1 MDQDTFAVRLI
12 QMIKMKTLTKYRPL
26 IFKLDIVLSLLI
38 VVCIS
43 VKSPPAKVSALEITK
58 TTYNSAALKWQK
70 ADKADGY
77 HIYRSEDGEK
87 YEYIGSSRSADFIDT
102 DLKTGSVYQYKVSA
116 YSGVRNGEENKDPVT
131 AEPSLDK
138 PKLKVDTSEGQV
150 ELDIAAVDGA
160 TGYEIFRDGE
170 KISSQAETTYIDEE
184 AQGDE
189 SHSYE
194 VRAERVETES
204 ESEDEPVYS
213 DFSKPAEATLISAGK
228 LSAEVDGNNIHLI
241 WDGNEE
247 YSTYKIFDGKDILTK
262 TESTEYVLE
271 DPEINRTYDLRLIG
285 YGEDIESPEETF
297 RFSIS
302 EEPLETEDAVN
313 AACDWGVEIAE
324 DNSFNYGTG
333 DRAHRNGCYFC
344 GTNTG
349 PVKNIKGRSRVK
361 GHSYEKTYC
370 CNTFV
375 TACFAHGAGD
385 PGALA
390 LCEKGN
396 SIDMTEASFMKSGEW
411 DALGKPSMANLE
423 RGDVLVGNRNIGSSK
438 SHHMAIYIGDG
449 KIVQAK
455 RSGWDA
461 ESINVQDLSSRRYGK
476 FDFVMRYQGT
486 GSGTKLVI
494 HELNDDHADT
504 AQAQGQKSESQ
515 KADDSE

>member
-1 MDQDTFAVRLI
+1 
-12 QMIKMKTLTKYRPL
+12 MKTLTKYRPL
-26 IFKLDIVLSLLI
+26 IFKLDIVLALLI

-43 VKSPPAKVSALEITK
+43 VKSPPAKVAELEITK
-58 TTYNSAALKWQK
+58 TTYNSAALRWQK
-70 ADKADGY
+70 AENADGY
-77 HIYRSEDGEK
+77 HVYRSEDGEN
-87 YEYIGSSRSADFIDT
+87 YEYIGSSRSTDFTDS
-102 DLKTGSVYQYKVSA
+102 DLKTGAVYEYKVSA
-116 YSGVRNGEENKDPVT
+116 YSGVRNGEENEEPVT

-138 PKLKVDTSEGQV
+138 PKLKVDISEGQV

-170 KISSQAETTYIDEE
+170 KISSQAATTFVDEE
-184 AQGDE
+184 ARGDE
-189 SHSYE
+189 SYSYE
-194 VRAERVETES
+194 VRAARVEAEA
-204 ESEDEPVYS
+204 EAEVEEEPVYS

-228 LSAEVDGNNIHLI
+228 LNAEVDGKSIHLT
-241 WDGNEE
+241 WDGAEE
-247 YSTYKIFDGKDILTK
+247 YSTYKIFDGEDILTK
-262 TESTEYVLE
+262 TENTEYVME
-271 DPEINRTYDLRLIG
+271 DPEVDKTYDLRLIG

-297 RFSIS
+297 SFNIS
-302 EEPLETEDAVN
+302 EEPLTTEDAIN

-349 PVKNIKGRSRVK
+349 PTKNIKGRSKVK

-390 LCEKGN
+390 LCKKGN
-396 SIDMTEASFMKSGEW
+396 SIDMTKDSFRENGKWNS
-411 DALGKPSMANLE
+411 LGKPSMASLE

-438 SHHMAIYIGDG
+438 SHHMAIYLGDG

-461 ESINVQDLSSRRYGK
+461 ESINVQNLSSRRYGK

-494 HELNDDHADT
+494 HELNGEHDDSV
-504 AQAQGQKSESQ
+504 QARDQKSDPQ

>member
-1 MDQDTFAVRLI
+1 
-12 QMIKMKTLTKYRPL
+12 MKTLTKYRSL
-26 IFKLDIVLSLLI
+26 IFKLDIVLALLI

-70 ADKADGY
+70 ADDADGY

-87 YEYIGSSRSADFIDT
+87 YEYIGSSRSTDFTDS
-102 DLKTGSVYQYKVSA
+102 DLKTGAVYQYKVSA
-116 YSGVRNGEENKDPVT
+116 YSGVRNGEENEDPAT
-131 AEPSLDK
+131 AAPSLDK
-138 PKLKVDTSEGQV
+138 PKLKVDISEGQV

-170 KISSQAETTYIDEE
+170 KISSQAATTFIDEE
-184 AQGDE
+184 AQGNE
-189 SHSYE
+189 SYSYE
-194 VRAERVETES
+194 VRAERVDGEIE
-204 ESEDEPVYS
+204 EEPVYS
-213 DFSKPAEATLISAGK
+213 DFSKPAEATLISVGK
-228 LSAEVDGNNIHLI
+228 LSAEVDGKSIHL
-241 WDGNEE
+241 
-247 YSTYKIFDGKDILTK
+247 
-262 TESTEYVLE
+262 
-271 DPEINRTYDLRLIG
+271 LIG
-285 YGEDIESPEETF
+285 YGEGLESPEETF

-349 PVKNIKGRSRVK
+349 PVKNIKGRSKVK

-390 LCEKGN
+390 LCKKGN
-396 SIDMTEASFMKSGEW
+396 SIDMTEDSFKNTGDW

-423 RGDVLVGNRNIGSSK
+423 RGDVLVGNRNIGSSR

-461 ESINVQDLSSRRYGK
+461 ESINVQNLTSRRYGK

-494 HELNDDHADT
+494 HELNDDRDDT
-504 AQAQGQKSESQ
+504 AQGQDQKSEPQ

>member
-1 MDQDTFAVRLI
+1 
-12 QMIKMKTLTKYRPL
+12 MKTLTKYRSL
-26 IFKLDIVLSLLI
+26 IFKLDIVLALLI

-70 ADKADGY
+70 ADDADGY

-87 YEYIGSSRSADFIDT
+87 YEYIGSSRSTDFTDS
-102 DLKTGSVYQYKVSA
+102 DLKTGAVYQYKVSA
-116 YSGVRNGEENKDPVT
+116 YSGVRNGEENEDPAT
-131 AEPSLDK
+131 AAPSLDK
-138 PKLKVDTSEGQV
+138 PKLKVDISEGQV

-170 KISSQAETTYIDEE
+170 KISSQAATTFIDEE
-184 AQGDE
+184 AQGNE
-189 SHSYE
+189 SYSYE
-194 VRAERVETES
+194 VRAERVDGEIE
-204 ESEDEPVYS
+204 EEPVYS
-213 DFSKPAEATLISAGK
+213 DFSKPAEATLISVGK
-228 LSAEVDGNNIHLI
+228 LSAEVDGKSIHLT
-241 WDGNEE
+241 WDGDEA

-262 TESTEYVLE
+262 TEYTEFDLE
-271 DPEINRTYDLRLIG
+271 DPETDRTYDLRLIG
-285 YGEDIESPEETF
+285 YGEGLESPEETF

-349 PVKNIKGRSRVK
+349 PVKNIKGRSKVK

-390 LCEKGN
+390 LCKKGN
-396 SIDMTEASFMKSGEW
+396 SIDMTEDSFKNTGDW

-423 RGDVLVGNRNIGSSK
+423 RGDVLVGNRNIGSSR

-461 ESINVQDLSSRRYGK
+461 ESINVQNLTSRRYGK

-494 HELNDDHADT
+494 HELNDDRDDT
-504 AQAQGQKSESQ
+504 AQGQDQKSEPQ